1 MKNLAKFFV
10 AVVALFV
17 GISCA
22 TDSTEDLTQQVVG
35 DGQTTITVST
45 GDGELR
51 TSLGKKV
58 GDEYQVLWS
67 KGDKL
72 ALNKNG
78 VVTQSAAIATEFV
91 GKTSADFTWEGEFEV
106 PYLLTYPSSSAGTVT
121 LDTTQD
127 YVAGTFSASSVPM
140 YAYVTTEGEVK
151 LNYLAGVLRIGIYAE
166 EETTINSMYIEN
178 LGDAPIAGEFTC
190 SNEGVLTPAADDV
203 VLNKITYN
211 AKGVVLSQDSTDPT
225 YFHIS
230 VLPGKYETLRLTI
243 LTDKGTMIAKVKAGE
258 GREEIVAGQVREF
271 KLVEF
276 DPESGVYFEIKDEAT
291 LNEFAGV
298 VEQESASAY
307 DVVVVT
313 ENFEVKN
320 WDTPIANFVG
330 VFDGQ
335 GHTISGLQAPLFN
348 KVSGTIKDINVSGTV
363 TKAYDGCA
371 GLLVCDLAKHA
382 KVMNCTSAGSVTV
395 TCAKGGSVGGLIGYA
410 DTTTTI
416 EGASNSASVT
426 VNGENAGALDIG
438 GVVGGAWGTMA
449 NATNTGA
456 VAYSGTNATGLRI
469 GGVAGMA
476 DRGFTS
482 VTNGTEKAEN
492 GTASEDGKVTVDG
505 TFNFPTDGVFEFNV
519 GGLAGRVG
527 SHVSTSTNYG
537 TVTISSALK
546 APNTSSYGAFAIGG
560 CVGRGAVT
568 YNTVKNAGALTVSS
582 NIADASYATDMH
594 PVMIA
599 GVVAYAGDGN
609 SKKLYNSGT
618 ITVSGTHSYTTSGL
632 YVSGIYGRGSNGDSY
647 TFQEFE
653 NTGTINVST
662 TMESTKP
669 TVHIAGIASYQ
680 LKGTQKNSFNNAPIS
695 FTGSCANLYVAG
707 VSADDDTNVVFNNC
721 DNKENGKITIDG
733 ACGTAYNYIGGI
745 CCYVKGTK
753 SMTDCENEATIS
765 YNNTTTDTSKLGARA
780 RIGGLVG
787 LVESAELAV
796 SKCSNSGDITVS
808 QMIKYYGGC
817 FGHINCAAIM
827 TNWTNI
833 TNSGDITYPKGTP
846 KEVTYIGGCA
856 GNIQSATGEIKQW
869 HNSGNISVGAGNT
882 SRRNKR
888 VFVGGI
894 AGASSAKTLSYCSN
908 TGNVIAP
915 WYFYKAS
922 AAGVWDGWDLSS
934 WVGLL
939 IGNRYYNRGATGYD
953 ATGTTPTTPSPFTI
967 KNCYIKGTIK
977 RLNNSHT
984 TIIDEVEVDD
994 LDKMY
999 KYACAEPGDVNSADE
1014 DPTKYFINCSATD
1027 PTVAQEP
1034 STEE

>member
-10 AVVALFV
+10 AVAALFV
-17 GISCA
+17 GVSCT
-22 TDSTEDLTQQVVG
+22 TDTTEDLGVQVVG
-35 DGQTTITVST
+35 KGQTVITVST
-45 GDGELR
+45 GDELR
-51 TSLGKKV
+51 TSLGDKV
-58 GDEYQVLWS
+58 GDKYQVLWS
-67 KGDKL
+67 KGDRLTLHKGEDL
-72 ALNKNG
+72 AA
-78 VVTQSAAIATEFV
+78 SATIAKEFE
-91 GKTSADFTWEGEFEV
+91 GKTGADFTWEGEFEV

-166 EETTINSMYIEN
+166 EKTTINSMYIEN

-190 SNEGVLTPAADDV
+190 SNEGVLTPAAADV

-258 GREEIVAGQVREF
+258 GREEIAAGQVREF

-276 DPESGVYFEIKDEAT
+276 NPESGVYFEIKDEDT
-291 LNEFAGV
+291 LNEFAGT
-298 VEQESASAY
+298 VELESASAY
-307 DVVVVT
+307 DVVIVT
-313 ENFEVKN
+313 EDFEVKN

-348 KVSGTIKDINVSGTV
+348 KVSGTIKDINVSGAV
-363 TKAYDGCA
+363 TKAYNGNA
-371 GLLVCDLAKHA
+371 GLLVCNLAKHA
-382 KVMNCTSAGSVTV
+382 KVMSCTSAGSVTV
-395 TCAKGGSVGGLIGYA
+395 ACAEGGCVGGLIGYA

-416 EGASNSASVT
+416 ENSSNSAAVT
-426 VNGENAGALDIG
+426 VEGENGGTLDVG
-438 GVVGGAWGTMA
+438 GVVGCSDGTMTTT
-449 NATNTGA
+449 TNTGA
-456 VAYSGTNATGLRI
+456 IKYSGANATGLRI
-469 GGVAGMA
+469 GGVAGWA
-476 DRGFTS
+476 NRGFS
-482 VTNGTEKAEN
+482 GVTNGAEDATT
-492 GTASEDGKVTVDG
+492 GAVTVDG
-505 TFNFPTDGVFEFNV
+505 SFNFPADGVFEFNV

-527 SHVSTSTNYG
+527 STVSTSTNYG

-568 YNTVKNAGALTVSS
+568 YNTVTNAGALTVSS

-632 YVSGIYGRGSNGDSY
+632 YVSGIYSRGVNDKDNTGKY
-647 TFQEFE
+647 TFSECE
-653 NTGTINVST
+653 NTGAINVST
-662 TMESTKP
+662 VMESNP
-669 TVHIAGIASYQ
+669 TVEIAGIATFQ
-680 LKGTQKNSFNNAPIS
+680 LKCTQKDSFNDGPIS
-695 FTGSCANLYVAG
+695 FTGTCSHLKVAG
-707 VSADDDTNVVFNNC
+707 IATNESTNAVFNNC
-721 DNKENGKITIDG
+721 DNRANGTITIN
-733 ACGTAYNYIGGI
+733 GTVRYENNKSYTVYIGGI
-745 CCYVKGTK
+745 VDVIA
-753 SMTDCENEATIS
+753 SASVSLIDCDNAANIT
-765 YNNTTTDTSKLGARA
+765 YTNTNADKDKYLTTRM
-780 RIGGLVG
+780 GGLVG
-787 LVESAELAV
+787 YVYDKAS
-796 SKCSNSGDITVS
+796 STTITNCTNSGHIKSTK
-808 QMIKYYGGC
+808 MIKYMAGGIA
-817 FGHINCAAIM
+817 HLNIAADL
-827 TNWTNI
+827 TKWTNI
-833 TNSGDITYPKGTP
+833 TNYGAVTYPNGTP
-846 KEVTYIGGCA
+846 AMVAYIGGCS
-856 GNIQSATGEIKQW
+856 GYLQKGTGEIKQW

-894 AGASSAKTLSYCSN
+894 AGSIAVRKLSYCSN

-915 WYFYKAS
+915 WYYYGSVSGDNVK
-922 AAGVWDGWDLSS
+922 WDVCSP
-934 WVGLL
+934 VGLL
-939 IGNRYYNRGATGYD
+939 VGQRYLNIGSDGAS
-953 ATGTTPTTPSPFTI
+953 TPSPFAI
-967 KNCYIKGTIK
+967 SNCYITGKIKRVNNTRGTIE
-977 RLNNSHT
+977 
-984 TIIDEVEVDD
+984 EVEVNTDA
-994 LDKMY
+994 LMY
-999 KYACAEPGDVNSADE
+999 KYACAEPGDITSEEE
-1014 DPTKYFINCSATD
+1014 DPTKFFTNCSATD
-1027 PTVAQEP
+1027 PSVAQMP